1 MPSEPT
7 APVTPTAAKRSRRKP
22 LWIALA
28 IVVVLVGLGVPVAMK
43 RQSTS
48 KAIAVTTEKAGIR
61 SLVQKVSATGKIQPE
76 LEVKI
81 SPEVAGEIVEL
92 PVREGAQVKKGDLL
106 LKVKPDNY
114 LAQVEQREADLA
126 AARAAAVVSQA
137 QLTKTE
143 EDFQRTQDLFNKQLV
158 TESEFTAARTARE
171 VAASNRE
178 SALAQIRRAEGTLKQ
193 ARDQLD
199 KTTVY
204 APIDGRISA
213 LNSERGERVVG
224 TGQFAGTEVMRVAD
238 LESMEVRVN
247 VNENDVVNV
256 KVGQKAKLTI
266 DAFPNRIFNG
276 EVKEIASS
284 ARTLGQNTQEEV
296 TNFLVKIR
304 VTDRDPT
311 LRPGMSANADIETK
325 TVESVVAV
333 PIQSVT
339 VRTREGAK
347 TIDQLTADREKK
359 QKESQ
364 GEGAAT
370 AVNARQQKEQERS
383 DREKLQR
390 VVFIRNGDT
399 VKQVPV
405 ETGIFDTTHM
415 EMKSGVKEGDEVVS
429 GPFGVITRTLKD
441 GSRIRI
447 EKPKKEEGK

>member
-92 PVREGAQVKKGDLL
+92 PVREGAQVRKGDLL

-126 AARAAAVVSQA
+126 AARASAVVSQA
-137 QLTKTE
+137 QLTKAE

-178 SALAQIRRAEGTLKQ
+178 SAVAQIRRAEGTLKQ

-304 VTDRDPT
+304 VTDREPT

-325 TVESVVAV
+325 TVENVVSV

-390 VVFIRNGDT
+390 VVFVRNGDT